1 MVGVSRA
8 QDEPPSMFQIIGI
21 VMLFGMV
28 FGSYALAGGKFDV
41 IIHAAPHE
49 FMAIAGSGLAAFL
62 ISNSVTTLKATM
74 GGLGKSFAG
83 PKWKKQ
89 DYMDLLS
96 LLFQLTKTM
105 KSKGVIAL
113 ESHIEKPAESTIFQ
127 KYPKVMKDHFATDFI
142 CDTLRMM
149 TMNLED
155 PHQIED
161 AMEKQFEKHHHEALE
176 PAHALQSL
184 ADALPA
190 LGIVAAVLGVIKT
203 MGSITEPPEI
213 LGGMIGGALVG
224 TFMGVFLAY
233 GLVGPIAAR
242 LKGIIDEES
251 SYYRIIQSVLVAHL
265 HGNAAQISV
274 EIGRGDIPSS
284 AQPSFLEME
293 ESLSAAPAVA

>member
-1 MVGVSRA
+1 
-8 QDEPPSMFQIIGI
+8 MFQIIGI
-21 VMLFGMV
+21 VLLFGLV
-28 FGSYALAGGKFDV
+28 FGSYIISGGKFEV
-41 IIHAAPHE
+41 ILHALPHE
-49 FMAIAGSGLAAFL
+49 MMAIGGAGVAAYL
-62 ISNSVTTLKATM
+62 ISNSTAVLKSTL
-74 GGLGKSFAG
+74 GGLAKAFAG
-83 PKWKKQ
+83 PKWKRQ
-89 DYMDLLS
+89 DYKDLLS

-127 KYPKVMKDHFATDFI
+127 KYPKVLKDHFATDFI

-161 AMEKQFEKHHHEALE
+161 AMEKQLEKHHHEGLAG
-176 PAHALQSL
+176 AHALQTM
-184 ADALPA
+184 ADGLPA

-224 TFMGVFLAY
+224 TFLGVFLAY
-233 GLVGPIAAR
+233 GLVGPMAVRHKDIVDGDGAFY
-242 LKGIIDEES
+242 K
-251 SYYRIIQSVLVAHL
+251 IIQSVLVAHL

-274 EIGRGDIPSS
+274 EIGRGDIPST

-293 ESLSAAPAVA
+293 ESLQGAPTEA

>member
-1 MVGVSRA
+1 
-8 QDEPPSMFQIIGI
+8 MFQIIGI
-21 VMLFGMV
+21 VLLFGLV
-28 FGSYALAGGKFDV
+28 FGSYVISGGKFGV
-41 IIHAAPHE
+41 ILHALPHE
-49 FMAIAGSGLAAFL
+49 MMAIGGAGVAAFM
-62 ISNSVTTLKATM
+62 ISNSIPTIKSSL
-74 GGLGKSFAG
+74 GGLGKAFAG
-83 PKWKKQ
+83 PKWKKG
-89 DYMDLLS
+89 DYKDLLS

-127 KYPKVMKDHFATDFI
+127 KYPKILKDHFATDFI

-161 AMEKQFEKHHHEALE
+161 AMEKQLEKHHHEALMA
-176 PAHALQSL
+176 PHALQNL

-203 MGSITEPPEI
+203 MGSITEPPEV

-224 TFMGVFLAY
+224 TFLGVFLAY
-233 GLVGPIAAR
+233 GLVGPIASR
-242 LKGIIDEES
+242 LKSIVDEECAF
-251 SYYRIIQSVLVAHL
+251 YKIIQSVLVAHL

-274 EIGRGDIPSS
+274 EIGRGDIPST
-284 AQPSFLEME
+284 AQPSFIEME
-293 ESLSAAPAVA
+293 EHLSAAPAEA